1 MRTGGRCWGRG
12 QSGEPRG
19 SPAVPAGRGAAPE
32 GRGGPRAPRQPA
44 AGSGRSEQVAGSG
57 DAHSRGRLSR
67 GPLQRD
73 SAKARGECERDCV
86 CECAHRPGRAGT
98 RERAVAHVHAPWA
111 CGGSALLRRLV
122 WSAGRSR
129 SAAGPGGDARP
140 CQRRTRPPCCGEA
153 RWAPAPPPMLHPR
166 LGPGCP
172 HAAVLPA
179 PRLRGTPARLGS
191 AMGGHDAHS
200 WSRLWRPHG
209 RKPLGARQGAPR
221 GTAAGRLFHTAEDS
235 PFWGGVPHKG
245 AALWGPKLA
254 ARRPLGA
261 AHLST
266 EHPFPPFLEA
276 SRGSRAP
283 ALRTEGASSPH
294 CQLQVH
300 SGTPGPQSLCI

>member
-32 GRGGPRAPRQPA
+32 GRGGPRAPRRPA

-67 GPLQRD
+67 GPLQRE
-73 SAKARGECERDCV
+73 SAKASGECERECV

-140 CQRRTRPPCCGEA
+140 CQRRT
-153 RWAPAPPPMLHPR
+153 PPPVLRRGALGTCPTPNAASSP
-166 LGPGCP
+166 GPGLSPCSC
-172 HAAVLPA
+172 A
-179 PRLRGTPARLGS
+179 PGTPPERDPCLARLCD
-191 AMGGHDAHS
+191 GGPRCPLLEPPVETPRKKAPGGPARGPPRDSSWALISHS
-200 WSRLWRPHG
+200 RGFAFLGGGAPQR
-209 RKPLGARQGAPR
+209 RCPLGTQACC
-221 GTAAGRLFHTAEDS
+221 S
-235 PFWGGVPHKG
+235 
-245 AALWGPKLA
+245 
-254 ARRPLGA
+254 
-261 AHLST
+261 
-266 EHPFPPFLEA
+266 EA
-276 SRGSRAP
+276 SRGS
-283 ALRTEGASSPH
+283 
-294 CQLQVH
+294 
-300 SGTPGPQSLCI
+300 TPIH